1 VRIVS
6 AVGEAAVGEAA
17 VAERVRARSG
27 SCFRLVMNC
36 FLAQV
41 ERGQMLLLWNRRG
54 SISIQGAMF

>member
-1 VRIVS
+1 MRIVS
-6 AVGEAAVGEAA
+6 AVGEAA

-54 SISIQGAMF
+54 SISTQGAMF